1 MFSDS
6 RLYAI
11 LDTRL
16 LESRDMRTVADQ
28 LLRAGVRFLQYRH
41 KAPFTR
47 RSWEDCCALAELASR
62 YEAGFLIN
70 DRADVALLCGASGV
84 HLGQQDLPPEL
95 ARRLLGSRRE
105 PEPLIGFSTHS
116 LEQAREGGRLPVNYL
131 AIGPVFPTR
140 TKDQPDPVVGLE
152 TVAAVRAAVSKPLVA
167 IGGITLE
174 NAREV
179 VEAGADAV
187 AVGRDLLAT
196 GDVATRAR
204 QFLDQLQDRP
214 QDQPQE
220 RSRR

>member
-1 MFSDS
+1 MFSAS

-16 LESRDMRTVADQ
+16 LEARDVRTVADQ
-28 LLRAGVRFLQYRH
+28 LLQTGVRFLQYRH

-47 RSWEDCCALAELASR
+47 RSWEDCCALAALASR
-62 YEAGFLIN
+62 YEARFLVN
-70 DRADVALLCGASGV
+70 DRTDVALLCGASGV

-116 LEQAREGGRLPVNYL
+116 LEQAREGDRLPVNYL

-140 TKDQPDPVVGLE
+140 TKEQPDPVVGLE
-152 TVAAVRAAVSKPLVA
+152 GVAAVRAAVTKPLVA

-174 NAREV
+174 NARAV
-179 VEAGADAV
+179 LQAGADAV
-187 AVGRDLLAT
+187 AVSRDLLAT
-196 GDVATRAR
+196 GDVAARAR
-204 QFLDQLQDRP
+204 QFLDQV
-214 QDQPQE
+214 QDQLQE
-220 RSRR
+220 RLGP

>member
-1 MFSDS
+1 MFSAS

-16 LESRDMRTVADQ
+16 LESRDVRTVADQ
-28 LLRAGVRFLQYRH
+28 LLQAGVRFLQYRH

-47 RSWEDCCALAELASR
+47 RSWEDCCALAALASR
-62 YEAGFLIN
+62 YEARFLVN

-116 LEQAREGGRLPVNYL
+116 LEQAREGDRLPVNYL
-131 AIGPVFPTR
+131 AIGPVFATR
-140 TKDQPDPVVGLE
+140 TKEQPDPVVGLE

-174 NAREV
+174 NARAV

-196 GDVATRAR
+196 DNVAQRAR
-204 QFLDQLQDRP
+204 QFLDQLQD
-214 QDQPQE
+214 QLQE
-220 RSRR
+220 RLGP